1 MAGLQWRTGILLC
14 GVNRE
19 AKKKYENWVRTNCS
33 MFRVE
38 DPLRFCF
45 LVIRKV
51 GPKNTRISTLLG
63 VGGATAWTC
72 FWLERCGKKGGW
84 NARSE
89 LIVEGIEEGI
99 EEGIVARIVEGN
111 VEVVA
116 EGVAGR
122 IVGSD

>member
-1 MAGLQWRTGILLC
+1 
-14 GVNRE
+14 
-19 AKKKYENWVRTNCS
+19 
-33 MFRVE
+33 MFRTK
-38 DPLRFCF
+38 DPPRFSF

-51 GPKNTRISTLLG
+51 SRETPAFLLLLG
-63 VGGATAWTC
+63 GGGAIASTC
-72 FWLERCGKKGGW
+72 FWLARCGEIGGW

-116 EGVAGR
+116 EGVAG
-122 IVGSD
+122 